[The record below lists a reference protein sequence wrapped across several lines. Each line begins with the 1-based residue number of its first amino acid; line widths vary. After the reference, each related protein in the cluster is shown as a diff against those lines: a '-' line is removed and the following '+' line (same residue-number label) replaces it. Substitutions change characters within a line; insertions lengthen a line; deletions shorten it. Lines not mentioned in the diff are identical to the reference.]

1 MIKNAK
7 MNDFDGFVT
16 EDECTKLLK
25 KSILFRKFWIKIDYT
40 IAIIPQLTSTKCEN
54 NYTNTHLGLKCLV
67 VAKNVIKFANNS

>member
-16 EDECTKLLK
+16 EAECTKLLK

-40 IAIIPQLTSTKCEN
+40 IAIILQLTPTKCEN
-54 NYTNTHLGLKCLV
+54 NYTNTHLGSSV
-67 VAKNVIKFANNS
+67 S

>member
-25 KSILFRKFWIKIDYT
+25 KSILLREFWIKIDYT
-40 IAIIPQLTSTKCEN
+40 HCNNTSIN
-54 NYTNTHLGLKCLV
+54 TNKMR
-67 VAKNVIKFANNS
+67 K